1 MIRQPSS
8 QLISQLASK
17 RSIADLLSRWCCRTQ
32 WKRSYRTHDLSIEF
46 WANGLWVR
54 QAGLVSYRSW
64 ANFIIYTANT
74 RANLLQVQRLSRTV
88 YLVQG
93 VQQPWYAVHRVDG
106 GQLRCECI
114 LYRNRANRLQRE
126 LPALFKSFKGKIFC
140 HHTAAVE
147 TVRFV

>member
-8 QLISQLASK
+8 QLISQIASK

-32 WKRSYRTHDLSIEF
+32 WERSYRTHDLLIEF

-74 RANLLQVQRLSRTV
+74 RANLL
-88 YLVQG
+88 
-93 VQQPWYAVHRVDG
+93 
-106 GQLRCECI
+106 
-114 LYRNRANRLQRE
+114 
-126 LPALFKSFKGKIFC
+126 
-140 HHTAAVE
+140 
-147 TVRFV
+147 